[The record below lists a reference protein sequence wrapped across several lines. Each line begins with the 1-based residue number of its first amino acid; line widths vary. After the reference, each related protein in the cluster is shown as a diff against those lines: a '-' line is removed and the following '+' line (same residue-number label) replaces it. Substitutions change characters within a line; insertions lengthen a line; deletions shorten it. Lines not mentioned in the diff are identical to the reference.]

1 MAAAPPANSGD
12 PQNAAGPENAAS
24 THSAAD
30 THSAY
35 GSRITAP
42 NNRRPLTARAGALAL
57 LLSTMWAGNPVANK
71 AGLDDA
77 GPMRLGWLRFALG
90 GVVVLIYAVVTRQS
104 FRVQRHE
111 WVPLALLGTLFTVQL
126 ALMNIGQDFSTA
138 GHAVVVTSTFPLWTG
153 VFAHFFVPGD
163 RMSRSRTLGTLIAYS
178 GIIAVFYKGFAESSS
193 DFLLGDLLLLGSAVL
208 LGGRQVYLS
217 QLGQG
222 IAQHKLLIS
231 QALFGVSAF
240 IIASLIFESD
250 EAFVVTTRLVVA
262 LLYTGVLIAGL
273 GFIGQTWLLKRYLPS
288 RVTVIS
294 LSQPIF
300 GVLLS
305 WWILGESVGGELYLG
320 AALVVAGSALAQR
333 RAGGER
339 PEIAATG

>member
-1 MAAAPPANSGD
+1 MATTPPADSGG
-12 PQNAAGPENAAS
+12 PQNAAGTQNAS
-24 THSAAD
+24 GTQSAD
-30 THSAY
+30 S
-35 GSRITAP
+35 SRTAAPIT
-42 NNRRPLTARAGALAL
+42 RQPLTARAGALAL
-57 LLSTMWAGNPVANK
+57 LLSTLWAGNPVANK

-77 GPMRLGWLRFALG
+77 GPMRLGWLRFAIG
-90 GVVVLIYAVVTRQS
+90 GVVVLIYAVATRQS
-104 FRVQRHE
+104 FRVLRHE

-126 ALMNIGQDFSTA
+126 AFMNIGHDFSSA

-163 RMSRSRTLGTLIAYS
+163 RMSRSRTLGTLVAYS
-178 GIIAVFYKGFAESSS
+178 GVIAVFYKGFADSSS
-193 DFLLGDLLLLGSAVL
+193 DFLVGDLLLLGSAVL

-231 QALFGVSAF
+231 QGVFGVTAF
-240 IIASLIFESD
+240 VIASLIFESD

-300 GVLLS
+300 GVLFS
-305 WWILGESVGGELYLG
+305 WWILGESVGGELYIG
-320 AALVVAGSALAQR
+320 AALVVVGSALAQR
-333 RAGGER
+333 KVGGQK
-339 PEIAATG
+339 PESIN

>member
-1 MAAAPPANSGD
+1 MSTTPPADSGD
-12 PQNAAGPENAAS
+12 PQNAAGTQNTAGTQSADSSRTAAP
-24 THSAAD
+24 
-30 THSAY
+30 
-35 GSRITAP
+35 IT
-42 NNRRPLTARAGALAL
+42 RQPLSARAGALAL
-57 LLSTMWAGNPVANK
+57 LLSTLWAGNPVANK

-77 GPMRLGWLRFALG
+77 GPMRLGWLRFAIG
-90 GVVVLIYAVVTRQS
+90 GVVVLIYAVATRQS
-104 FRVQRHE
+104 FKVLRHE

-126 ALMNIGQDFSTA
+126 AFMNIGQDFSTA

-163 RMSRSRTLGTLIAYS
+163 RMSRSRTLGTLVAYS
-178 GIIAVFYKGFAESSS
+178 GVIAVFYKGFADSSS
-193 DFLLGDLLLLGSAVL
+193 DFLVGDLLLLGSAVL

-231 QALFGVSAF
+231 QAVFGVTAF
-240 IIASLIFESD
+240 VIASLIFESD
-250 EAFVVTTRLVVA
+250 EAFDVTTRLVIA

-300 GVLLS
+300 GVLFS
-305 WWILGESVGGELYLG
+305 WWILGESVGGELYIG
-320 AALVVAGSALAQR
+320 AALVVVGSALAQR
-333 RAGGER
+333 KVGGQK
-339 PEIAATG
+339 PELIN

>member
-1 MAAAPPANSGD
+1 MATTPPADSGG
-12 PQNAAGPENAAS
+12 PQNAAGTQNAS
-24 THSAAD
+24 GTQSAD
-30 THSAY
+30 S
-35 GSRITAP
+35 SRTAAPIT
-42 NNRRPLTARAGALAL
+42 RQPLTARAGALAL
-57 LLSTMWAGNPVANK
+57 LLSTLWAGNPVANK

-77 GPMRLGWLRFALG
+77 GPMRLGWLRFAIG
-90 GVVVLIYAVVTRQS
+90 GVVVLIYAVATRQS
-104 FRVQRHE
+104 FRVLRHE

-126 ALMNIGQDFSTA
+126 AFMNIGQDFSTA

-163 RMSRSRTLGTLIAYS
+163 RMSRSRTLGTLVAYS
-178 GIIAVFYKGFAESSS
+178 GVIAVFYKGFADSSS
-193 DFLLGDLLLLGSAVL
+193 DFLIGDLLLLGSAVL

-231 QALFGVSAF
+231 QGVFGVTTF
-240 IIASLIFESD
+240 VIASLIFESD

-300 GVLLS
+300 GVLFS
-305 WWILGESVGGELYLG
+305 WWILGESVGGELYIG
-320 AALVVAGSALAQR
+320 AALVVVGSALAQR
-333 RAGGER
+333 KVGGQK
-339 PEIAATG
+339 PELIN

>member
-1 MAAAPPANSGD
+1 MSTTPPADSGD
-12 PQNAAGPENAAS
+12 PQNAAGTQSADSSRTAAP
-24 THSAAD
+24 
-30 THSAY
+30 
-35 GSRITAP
+35 IT
-42 NNRRPLTARAGALAL
+42 RQPLSARAGALAL
-57 LLSTMWAGNPVANK
+57 LLSTLWAGNPVANK

-77 GPMRLGWLRFALG
+77 GPMRLGWLRFAIG
-90 GVVVLIYAVVTRQS
+90 GVVVLIYAVATRQS
-104 FRVQRHE
+104 FRVLRHE

-126 ALMNIGQDFSTA
+126 AFMNIGQDFSTA

-163 RMSRSRTLGTLIAYS
+163 RMSRSRTLGTLVAYS
-178 GIIAVFYKGFAESSS
+178 GVIAVFYKGFADSSS
-193 DFLLGDLLLLGSAVL
+193 DFLVGDLLLLGSAVL

-231 QALFGVSAF
+231 QAVFGVTAF
-240 IIASLIFESD
+240 VIASLIFESD
-250 EAFVVTTRLVVA
+250 EAFVVTTRLVIA

-300 GVLLS
+300 GVLFS
-305 WWILGESVGGELYLG
+305 WWILGESVGGELYIG
-320 AALVVAGSALAQR
+320 AALVVVGSALAQR
-333 RAGGER
+333 KVGGQK
-339 PEIAATG
+339 PELIN

>member
-1 MAAAPPANSGD
+1 MATTPPADSGG
-12 PQNAAGPENAAS
+12 PQNAAGTQNDAGTQSADSSRTAAP
-24 THSAAD
+24 
-30 THSAY
+30 
-35 GSRITAP
+35 IT
-42 NNRRPLTARAGALAL
+42 RQPLTARAGALAL
-57 LLSTMWAGNPVANK
+57 LLSTLWAGNPVANK

-77 GPMRLGWLRFALG
+77 GPMRLGWLRFAIG
-90 GVVVLIYAVVTRQS
+90 GVVVLIYAVATRQS
-104 FRVQRHE
+104 FRVLRHE

-126 ALMNIGQDFSTA
+126 AFMNIGQDFSTA

-163 RMSRSRTLGTLIAYS
+163 RMSRSRTLGTLVAYS
-178 GIIAVFYKGFAESSS
+178 GVIAVFYKGFADSSS
-193 DFLLGDLLLLGSAVL
+193 DFLVGDLLLLGSAVL

-231 QALFGVSAF
+231 QGVFGVTAF
-240 IIASLIFESD
+240 VIASLIFESD

-300 GVLLS
+300 GVLFS
-305 WWILGESVGGELYLG
+305 WWILGESVGGELYIG
-320 AALVVAGSALAQR
+320 AALVVVGSALAQR
-333 RAGGER
+333 KVGGQK
-339 PEIAATG
+339 PELIN

>member
-1 MAAAPPANSGD
+1 MATTPPADSGG
-12 PQNAAGPENAAS
+12 PQNAAGTQNDAGSQSADSSRTAAP
-24 THSAAD
+24 
-30 THSAY
+30 
-35 GSRITAP
+35 IT
-42 NNRRPLTARAGALAL
+42 RQPLTARAGALAL
-57 LLSTMWAGNPVANK
+57 LLSTLWAGNPVANK

-77 GPMRLGWLRFALG
+77 GPLRLGWLRFAIG
-90 GVVVLIYAVVTRQS
+90 GVVVLIYAVATRQS
-104 FRVQRHE
+104 FRVLRHE

-126 ALMNIGQDFSTA
+126 AFMNIGQDFSTA

-163 RMSRSRTLGTLIAYS
+163 RMSRSRTLGTLVAYS
-178 GIIAVFYKGFAESSS
+178 GVIAVFYKGFADSSS
-193 DFLLGDLLLLGSAVL
+193 DFLVGDLLLLGSAVL

-231 QALFGVSAF
+231 QGVFGVTAF
-240 IIASLIFESD
+240 VIASLIFESD

-300 GVLLS
+300 GVLFS
-305 WWILGESVGGELYLG
+305 WWILGESVGGELYIG
-320 AALVVAGSALAQR
+320 AALVVVGSALAQR
-333 RAGGER
+333 KVGGQK
-339 PEIAATG
+339 PESIN

>member
-1 MAAAPPANSGD
+1 MATTPPADSGG
-12 PQNAAGPENAAS
+12 PQNAAGTQSADSSRTAAP
-24 THSAAD
+24 
-30 THSAY
+30 
-35 GSRITAP
+35 IT
-42 NNRRPLTARAGALAL
+42 RQPLTARAGALAL
-57 LLSTMWAGNPVANK
+57 LLSTLWAGNPVANK

-77 GPMRLGWLRFALG
+77 GPMRLGWLRFAIG
-90 GVVVLIYAVVTRQS
+90 GVVVLIYAVATRQS
-104 FRVQRHE
+104 FKVLRHE

-126 ALMNIGQDFSTA
+126 AFMNIGQDFSTA

-163 RMSRSRTLGTLIAYS
+163 RMSRSRTLGTLVAYS
-178 GIIAVFYKGFAESSS
+178 GVIAVFYKGFADSSS
-193 DFLLGDLLLLGSAVL
+193 DFLVGDLLLLGSAVL

-231 QALFGVSAF
+231 QAVFGVTAF
-240 IIASLIFESD
+240 VIASLIFESD
-250 EAFVVTTRLVVA
+250 EAFVVTTRLVIA

-300 GVLLS
+300 GVLFS
-305 WWILGESVGGELYLG
+305 WWILGESVGGELYIG
-320 AALVVAGSALAQR
+320 AALVVVGSALAQR
-333 RAGGER
+333 KVGGQK
-339 PEIAATG
+339 PELIN

>member
-1 MAAAPPANSGD
+1 MATTPPADSGGPQTAAGTQNASGTQSADSSRTAAP
-12 PQNAAGPENAAS
+12 
-24 THSAAD
+24 
-30 THSAY
+30 
-35 GSRITAP
+35 IT
-42 NNRRPLTARAGALAL
+42 RQPLTARAGALAL
-57 LLSTMWAGNPVANK
+57 LLSTLWAGNPVANK

-77 GPMRLGWLRFALG
+77 GPMRLGWLRFAIG
-90 GVVVLIYAVVTRQS
+90 GVVVLIYAVATRQS
-104 FRVQRHE
+104 FRVLRHE

-126 ALMNIGQDFSTA
+126 AFMNIGQDFSTA

-163 RMSRSRTLGTLIAYS
+163 RMSRSRTLGTLVAYS
-178 GIIAVFYKGFAESSS
+178 GVIAVFYKGFADSSS
-193 DFLLGDLLLLGSAVL
+193 DFLVGDLLLLGSAVL

-217 QLGQG
+217 HLGQG

-231 QALFGVSAF
+231 QGVFGVTAF
-240 IIASLIFESD
+240 VIASLIFESD

-300 GVLLS
+300 GVLFS
-305 WWILGESVGGELYLG
+305 WWILGESVGGELYIG
-320 AALVVAGSALAQR
+320 AALVVVGSALAQR
-333 RAGGER
+333 KVGGQK
-339 PEIAATG
+339 PELIN

>member
-1 MAAAPPANSGD
+1 MATTPPADSGG
-12 PQNAAGPENAAS
+12 PQNAAGTQNAS
-24 THSAAD
+24 GTQSAD
-30 THSAY
+30 S
-35 GSRITAP
+35 SRTAAPIT
-42 NNRRPLTARAGALAL
+42 RQPLTARAGALAL
-57 LLSTMWAGNPVANK
+57 LLSTLWAGNPVANK

-77 GPMRLGWLRFALG
+77 GPMRLGWLRFAIG
-90 GVVVLIYAVVTRQS
+90 GVVVLIYAVATRQS
-104 FRVQRHE
+104 FRVLRHE
-111 WVPLALLGTLFTVQL
+111 WVPLALLGTLVTVQL
-126 ALMNIGQDFSTA
+126 AFMNIGQDFSTA

-163 RMSRSRTLGTLIAYS
+163 RMSRSRTLGTLVAYS
-178 GIIAVFYKGFAESSS
+178 GVIAVFYKGFADSSS
-193 DFLLGDLLLLGSAVL
+193 DFLVGDLLLLGSAVL

-231 QALFGVSAF
+231 QGVFGVTAF
-240 IIASLIFESD
+240 VIASLIFESD

-300 GVLLS
+300 GVLFS
-305 WWILGESVGGELYLG
+305 WWILGESVGGELYIG
-320 AALVVAGSALAQR
+320 AALVVVGSALAQR
-333 RAGGER
+333 KVGGQK
-339 PEIAATG
+339 PESIN

>member
-1 MAAAPPANSGD
+1 MATTPPADSGG
-12 PQNAAGPENAAS
+12 PQNAAGTQNAS
-24 THSAAD
+24 GTQSAD
-30 THSAY
+30 S
-35 GSRITAP
+35 SRTAAPIT
-42 NNRRPLTARAGALAL
+42 RQPLTARAGALAL
-57 LLSTMWAGNPVANK
+57 LLSTLWAGNPVANK

-77 GPMRLGWLRFALG
+77 GPMRLGWLRFAIG
-90 GVVVLIYAVVTRQS
+90 GVVVLIYAVATRQS
-104 FRVQRHE
+104 FRVLRHE

-126 ALMNIGQDFSTA
+126 AFMNIGQDFSTE
-138 GHAVVVTSTFPLWTG
+138 GHPVVVTSPFPLWTG

-163 RMSRSRTLGTLIAYS
+163 RMSRSRTLGTLVAYS
-178 GIIAVFYKGFAESSS
+178 GVIAVFYKGFADSSS
-193 DFLLGDLLLLGSAVL
+193 DFLVGDLLLLGSAVL

-231 QALFGVSAF
+231 QGVFGVTAF
-240 IIASLIFESD
+240 VIASLIFESD

-300 GVLLS
+300 GVLFS
-305 WWILGESVGGELYLG
+305 WWILGESVGGELYIG
-320 AALVVAGSALAQR
+320 AALVVVGSALAQR
-333 RAGGER
+333 KVGGQK
-339 PEIAATG
+339 PESIN

>member
-1 MAAAPPANSGD
+1 MATTPPADSGG
-12 PQNAAGPENAAS
+12 PQNAAGTQSADSSRTAAP
-24 THSAAD
+24 
-30 THSAY
+30 
-35 GSRITAP
+35 IT
-42 NNRRPLTARAGALAL
+42 RQPLTARAGALAL
-57 LLSTMWAGNPVANK
+57 LLSTLWAGNPVANK

-77 GPMRLGWLRFALG
+77 GPMRLGWLRFAIG
-90 GVVVLIYAVVTRQS
+90 GVVVLIYAVATRQS
-104 FRVQRHE
+104 FRVLRHE

-126 ALMNIGQDFSTA
+126 AFMNIGQDFSTA

-163 RMSRSRTLGTLIAYS
+163 RMSRSRTLGTLVAYS
-178 GIIAVFYKGFAESSS
+178 GVIAVFYKGFADSSS
-193 DFLLGDLLLLGSAVL
+193 DFLVGDLLLLGSAVL

-231 QALFGVSAF
+231 QGVFGVTAF
-240 IIASLIFESD
+240 VIASLIFESD

-300 GVLLS
+300 GVLFS
-305 WWILGESVGGELYLG
+305 WWILGESVGGELYIG
-320 AALVVAGSALAQR
+320 AALVVVGSALAQR
-333 RAGGER
+333 KVGGQK
-339 PEIAATG
+339 PESIN

>member
-1 MAAAPPANSGD
+1 MATTPPADSGG
-12 PQNAAGPENAAS
+12 PQNAAGTQNTSGTQSADSSRTAAP
-24 THSAAD
+24 
-30 THSAY
+30 
-35 GSRITAP
+35 IT
-42 NNRRPLTARAGALAL
+42 RQPLTARAGALAL
-57 LLSTMWAGNPVANK
+57 LLSTLWAGNPVANK

-77 GPMRLGWLRFALG
+77 GPMRLGWLRFAIG
-90 GVVVLIYAVVTRQS
+90 GVVVLIYAVATRQS
-104 FRVQRHE
+104 FRVLRHE

-126 ALMNIGQDFSTA
+126 AFMNIGQDFSTA

-163 RMSRSRTLGTLIAYS
+163 RMSRSRTLGTLVAYS
-178 GIIAVFYKGFAESSS
+178 GVIAVFYKGFADSSS
-193 DFLLGDLLLLGSAVL
+193 DFLVGDLLLLGSAVL

-231 QALFGVSAF
+231 QGVFGVTAF
-240 IIASLIFESD
+240 VIASLIFESD

-300 GVLLS
+300 GVLFS
-305 WWILGESVGGELYLG
+305 WWILGESVGGELYIG
-320 AALVVAGSALAQR
+320 AALVVVGSALAQR
-333 RAGGER
+333 KVGGQQ
-339 PEIAATG
+339 PESIN

>member
-1 MAAAPPANSGD
+1 MATTPPADSGG
-12 PQNAAGPENAAS
+12 PQNAAGTQNAAA
-24 THSAAD
+24 TQSAD
-30 THSAY
+30 S
-35 GSRITAP
+35 SRTAAPIT
-42 NNRRPLTARAGALAL
+42 RQPLTARAGALAL
-57 LLSTMWAGNPVANK
+57 LLSTLWAGNPVANK

-77 GPMRLGWLRFALG
+77 GPMRLGWLRFAIG
-90 GVVVLIYAVVTRQS
+90 GVVVLIYAVATRQS
-104 FRVQRHE
+104 FRVLRHE

-126 ALMNIGQDFSTA
+126 AFMNIGQDFSTA

-163 RMSRSRTLGTLIAYS
+163 RMSRSRTLGTLVAYS
-178 GIIAVFYKGFAESSS
+178 GVIAVFYKGFADSSS
-193 DFLLGDLLLLGSAVL
+193 DFLVGDLLLLGSAVL

-231 QALFGVSAF
+231 QGVFGVTAF
-240 IIASLIFESD
+240 VIASLIFESD

-288 RVTVIS
+288 RVTAIS

-300 GVLLS
+300 GVLFS
-305 WWILGESVGGELYLG
+305 WWILGESVGGELYIG
-320 AALVVAGSALAQR
+320 AALVVVGSALAQR
-333 RAGGER
+333 KVGGQK
-339 PEIAATG
+339 PELIN

>member
-1 MAAAPPANSGD
+1 MATTPPADSGG
-12 PQNAAGPENAAS
+12 PQNAAGTQNDAGSQSADSSRTAAPII
-24 THSAAD
+24 
-30 THSAY
+30 
-35 GSRITAP
+35 RQ
-42 NNRRPLTARAGALAL
+42 PLSARAGALAL
-57 LLSTMWAGNPVANK
+57 LLSTLWAGNPVANK

-77 GPMRLGWLRFALG
+77 GPMRLGWLRFAIG
-90 GVVVLIYAVVTRQS
+90 GVVVLIYAVATRQS
-104 FRVQRHE
+104 FRVLRHE

-126 ALMNIGQDFSTA
+126 AFMNIGQDFSTA

-163 RMSRSRTLGTLIAYS
+163 RMSRSRTLGTLVAYS
-178 GIIAVFYKGFAESSS
+178 GVIAVFYKGFADSSS
-193 DFLLGDLLLLGSAVL
+193 DFLVGDLLLLGSAVL

-231 QALFGVSAF
+231 QGVFGVTAF
-240 IIASLIFESD
+240 VIASLIFESD

-300 GVLLS
+300 GVLFS
-305 WWILGESVGGELYLG
+305 WWILGESVGGELYIG
-320 AALVVAGSALAQR
+320 AALVVVGSALAQR
-333 RAGGER
+333 KVGGQK
-339 PEIAATG
+339 PESIN

>member
-1 MAAAPPANSGD
+1 MATTPPADSGG
-12 PQNAAGPENAAS
+12 PQNAAGTQNAS
-24 THSAAD
+24 GTQSAD
-30 THSAY
+30 S
-35 GSRITAP
+35 SRTAAPIT
-42 NNRRPLTARAGALAL
+42 RQPLSARAGALAL
-57 LLSTMWAGNPVANK
+57 LLSTLWAGNPVANK

-77 GPMRLGWLRFALG
+77 GPMRLGWLRFAIG
-90 GVVVLIYAVVTRQS
+90 GVVVLIYAVATRQS
-104 FRVQRHE
+104 FRVLRHE

-126 ALMNIGQDFSTA
+126 AFMNIGQDFSTA

-163 RMSRSRTLGTLIAYS
+163 RMSRSRTLGTLVAYS
-178 GIIAVFYKGFAESSS
+178 GVIAVFYKGFADSSS
-193 DFLLGDLLLLGSAVL
+193 DFLVGDLLLLGSAVL

-231 QALFGVSAF
+231 QGVFGVTAF
-240 IIASLIFESD
+240 VIASLIFESD

-300 GVLLS
+300 GVLFS
-305 WWILGESVGGELYLG
+305 WWILGESVGGELYIG
-320 AALVVAGSALAQR
+320 AVLVVVGSALAQR
-333 RAGGER
+333 KVGGQK
-339 PEIAATG
+339 PESIN